1 MNSLDDLCINPM
13 LACYNSANSA
23 GVDYKCTAGALS
35 CIKADGSEL
44 TINSPGV
51 LCVNP
56 MLACYNSA
64 NSTGVDYKCT
74 AGALICIMTNGSEPA
89 INSLGD
95 LCIRVG
101 DYVEKKL
108 FFM

>member
-1 MNSLDDLCINPM
+1 VFNNANTYGTLCYCVDGMPSEMNSLDDLCI
-13 LACYNSANSA
+13 
-23 GVDYKCTAGALS
+23 
-35 CIKADGSEL
+35 
-44 TINSPGV
+44 
-51 LCVNP
+51 NP